1 MAILLST
8 RVREQRER
16 EQKGFAQDISNLQRF
31 LQNRQLRI
39 TDPNQAP
46 IPFPKASSIAGNRLF
61 GQFLLNQQAGGR
73 QQQGF
78 TLGQGQQRFDAS
90 GRPIAQVA
98 AGPKTRTVESNIVDP
113 DDPKEIIR
121 ISDTI
126 DSQTGKLLNRRVIGE
141 PTLAAKFGG
150 VAPEVFT
157 NLQKPVAA
165 KIQTELKD
173 VEVNIANLESIL
185 DQFRPEFTETPF
197 KIGQKI
203 TALREKAGKFDP
215 LKPFLGPVTEEQ
227 KAVLGAFSAWRR
239 DASREFVVFKKW
251 ATGVAAGQKEMSEQI
266 EQAFASPLKDSATQ
280 FKSKIES
287 AIRVRRRTRDIL
299 RTILNSGTIVSIG
312 GKKEAEQNA
321 LRIALREETARRQRQ
336 ENAGALSQ
344 QLRPGEILVI
354 DKATRETGAL
364 PENEFDPNLFERVR

>member
-16 EQKGFAQDISNLQRF
+16 EQKGFAQDTANLQRF
-31 LQNRQLRI
+31 LQNRQLR
-39 TDPNQAP
+39 TADPNIAP
-46 IPFPKASSIAGNRLF
+46 IPFPKATSIAGNRLF
-61 GQFLLNQQAGGR
+61 GQFLLNQQTGSQR
-73 QQQGF
+73 QRLQ
-78 TLGQGQQRFDAS
+78 AA
-90 GRPIAQVA
+90 RP
-98 AGPKTRTVESNIVDP
+98 KRRTVESNIVNP

-121 ISDTI
+121 VSDTI
-126 DSQTGKLLNRRVIGE
+126 DSETGQLLNRRVIGE

-173 VEVNIANLESIL
+173 VELNIANLESIR
-185 DQFRPEFTETPF
+185 DQFRPEFTEIPF
-197 KIGQKI
+197 KIGQKV
-203 TALREKAGKFDP
+203 TVLREKLGKFDP
-215 LKPFLGPVTEEQ
+215 LKPFVGPITKEE
-227 KAVLGAFSAWRR
+227 KKVLGSFSAWKR
-239 DASREFVVFKKW
+239 DAAREFVVFKKW
-251 ATGVAAGQKEMSEQI
+251 ATGVAAGQKEMAEQI
-266 EQAFASPLKDSATQ
+266 EIAFASPLKDSATE
-280 FKSKIES
+280 FISKIDG
-287 AIRVRRRTRDIL
+287 ALRVRRRTRDIL

-321 LRIALREETARRQRQ
+321 LRIAMREEIARRKRLAGQ

-354 DKATRETGAL
+354 EKSTGQTGAL
-364 PENEFDPNLFERVR
+364 PENEFDPNLFERVK